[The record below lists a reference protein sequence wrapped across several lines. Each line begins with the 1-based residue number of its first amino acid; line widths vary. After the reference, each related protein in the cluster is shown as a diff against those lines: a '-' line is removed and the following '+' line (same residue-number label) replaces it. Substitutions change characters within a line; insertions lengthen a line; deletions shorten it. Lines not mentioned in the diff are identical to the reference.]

1 MCGYDPFAWYEEQL
15 DREYEAQQAGYNSY
29 EEYYDAMQDYKENLD
44 FDSWHEEQASR
55 RQKR

>member
-15 DREYEAQQAGYNSY
+15 DREYEAQQAGYDSY

-44 FDSWHEEQASR
+44 FDRWHEKQA
-55 RQKR
+55 KG